1 MKNMILP
8 VTVKDSNKGSALI
21 VTLLILIAV
30 TASGIVS
37 SKMAMVETQIAGYD
51 KFQRA
56 TWTVTDG
63 TTDMLLPQVIE
74 YTLDPVNARELPDQ
88 EALKDNEG
96 MEFPTQD
103 FFMNESQTCEANRPE
118 SDNRDVFVAGSGSSA
133 DISIRVYG
141 DTEFTPGSAL
151 QLPEGYHGAGK
162 GAAGGGTNIVY
173 NIRGLGVNMGT
184 VQARVQ
190 TRWRHVN

>member
-1 MKNMILP
+1 MKKMISPLVLP
-8 VTVKDSNKGSALI
+8 GRNNGSALI
-21 VTLLILIAV
+21 VCVLMLMSVTVTGILSTRVAL
-30 TASGIVS
+30 
-37 SKMAMVETQIAGYD
+37 VETQIAGYE
-51 KFQRA
+51 KFHRT
-56 TWTVTDG
+56 TWSVTDG

-74 YTLDPVNARELPDQ
+74 YTLDPANARELPDQ
-88 EALKDNEG
+88 ETLKDDEG
-96 MEFPTQD
+96 LEFQTLD
-103 FFMNESQTCEANRPE
+103 FFMNESESCVANRPE
-118 SDNRDVFVAGSGSSA
+118 SDNRDVTLAGGSHGE

-162 GAAGGGTNIVY
+162 GAAGGGTNIIY
-173 NIRGLGVNMGT
+173 NIRGLGVGAGK